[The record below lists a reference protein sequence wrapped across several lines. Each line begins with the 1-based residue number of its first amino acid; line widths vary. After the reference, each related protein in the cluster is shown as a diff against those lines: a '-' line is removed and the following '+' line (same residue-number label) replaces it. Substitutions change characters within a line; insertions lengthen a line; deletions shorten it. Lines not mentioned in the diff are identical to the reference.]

1 MSSIKIEHSDR
12 IVYKN
17 EQGKYHRLDGPA
29 REFKDGY
36 KEWYINGI
44 RHRED
49 GPAIE
54 WNFFKR
60 WYLNNKIYTEQDW
73 QQEVIRLK
81 LKRILYL

>member
-1 MSSIKIEHSDR
+1 MKSIKIEYKDR
-12 IVYKN
+12 IVYEN
-17 EQGKYHRLDGPA
+17 EQGRFHRLDGPS

-54 WNFFKR
+54 WNFYKR
-60 WYLNNKIYTEQDW
+60 
-73 QQEVIRLK
+73 
-81 LKRILYL
+81 